1 MPRREQ
7 DTLFLQVGGKLYG
20 GWKTMMVNASIETIS
35 GDFDL
40 GYFYSWDGQ
49 EALPINDGDAC
60 EVRMGD
66 DVVLTG
72 YVDEATEDL
81 GSDTHDLQVTG
92 RDKTGDLVDCSA
104 VHKPDQWSGQKL
116 EAIAAILCKPFGI
129 SVKAET
135 DTGAAFPV
143 VKVQPGETAF
153 AVIERLCRM
162 RAVLPVSDGKGGLL
176 LTAAG
181 KGGRAYSALVEGE
194 NIKHIRRVKNQQDR
208 FSDYIVKGQ
217 QSGLA
222 AVGGGNVEVLTA
234 DGEVTTRAA
243 APASG
248 KAKDAGITRYRP
260 MLVVAEGEASGHSP
274 QTRALWE
281 ATVRAGR
288 GLRVEVTVQGWRQG
302 DGALWRPNLYVHV
315 KSPKLALEDT
325 LLIASCAYSCNESGT
340 ITVLSLARPD
350 AFLQLPPAKT
360 KAASGLPPGTEII
373 GAGNA

>member
-1 MPRREQ
+1 MAREQ
-7 DTLFLQVGGKLYG
+7 DTLCLQVNGKLYG
-20 GWKTMMVNASIETIS
+20 GWKDMLVNASIETIS

-40 GYFYSWDGQ
+40 DYFYSWDGQ

-60 EVRMGD
+60 EVRIGD

-72 YVDEATEDL
+72 YVDEANDSLDAENH
-81 GSDTHDLQVTG
+81 SLQVTG

-104 VHKPDQWSGQKL
+104 IHKPDQWNGQTL
-116 EAIAAILCKPFGI
+116 QAIAAILCKPFGI
-129 SVKAET
+129 TVKAET
-135 DTGAAFPV
+135 DCGPAFPT

-194 NIKHIRRVKNQQDR
+194 NILSITRKRNQQDR
-208 FSDYIVKGQ
+208 FSQYIVKGQ

-222 AVGGGNVEVLTA
+222 AVPGGNVEVISA
-234 DGEVTTRAA
+234 DGAVTSRAA

-248 KAKDAGITRYRP
+248 KATDAGITRYRP
-260 MLVVAEGEASGHSP
+260 LLLISEGEASGQSP
-274 QTRALWE
+274 ATRALWE

-302 DGALWRPNLYVHV
+302 NGELWRPNLFVPV
-315 KSPKLALEDT
+315 KSPKLFLDDT
-325 LLIASCAYSCNESGT
+325 LLIASCAYACNEGGT
-340 ITVLSLARPD
+340 ITTLSLARPD
-350 AFLQLPPAKT
+350 AFKLLPVKT
-360 KAASGLPPGTEII
+360 RKASGLPPGTEII
-373 GAGNA
+373 GAA

>member
-1 MPRREQ
+1 MQ
-7 DTLFLQVGGKLYG
+7 
-20 GWKTMMVNASIETIS
+20 VNASIETIS

-40 GYFYSWDGQ
+40 GYFYSWEGQ

-81 GSDTHDLQVTG
+81 GSDAHDLQVTG

-129 SVKAET
+129 TVKVET
-135 DTGAAFPV
+135 NTGAAFPT

-162 RAVLPVSDGKGGLL
+162 RAILPISDGKGGLL

-208 FSDYIVKGQ
+208 YSQYIVKGQ

-222 AVGGGNVEVLTA
+222 AIGGGNVEVISA
-234 DGEVTTRAA
+234 DGTVTSRAA

-248 KAKDAGITRYRP
+248 KATDAGITRYRP
-260 MLVVAEGEASGHSP
+260 LLVVAEGEASGQSP

-302 DGALWRPNLYVHV
+302 DGALWRPNQYVHV
-315 KSPKLALEDT
+315 KSPTLALEDT
-325 LLIASCAYSCNESGT
+325 LLIANCGYSCNESGT
-340 ITVLSLARPD
+340 ITTLSLARPD

-360 KAASGLPPGTEII
+360 KAVNGLPPGTEII